1 MSKMSE
7 LAYLKDKYG
16 DKDYIQFLEDKLEE
30 VIELNYHLIKG
41 DNDDTR

>member
-7 LAYLKDKYG
+7 LAYLKNKYS

-30 VIELNYHLIKG
+30 AIELQYHLIKG
-41 DNDDTR
+41 ESNDTI